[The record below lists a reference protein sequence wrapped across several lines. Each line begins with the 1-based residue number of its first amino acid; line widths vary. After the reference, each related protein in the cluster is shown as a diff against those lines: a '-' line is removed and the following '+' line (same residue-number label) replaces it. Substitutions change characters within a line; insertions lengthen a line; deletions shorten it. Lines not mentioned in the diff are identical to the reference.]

1 MILMRYNMG
10 IIVVGE
16 FIVFVFIFKKKKS
29 SFFILFSVI
38 MFLVLLF
45 PLYFNWSFL
54 KSQFWWIF
62 LFGLFCEALVIS
74 AC

>member
-29 SFFILFSVI
+29 YFVIFVFCYNVFGFAISFVF
-38 MFLVLLF
+38 
-45 PLYFNWSFL
+45 
-54 KSQFWWIF
+54 
-62 LFGLFCEALVIS
+62 
-74 AC
+74 

>member
-29 SFFILFSVI
+29 SFFIFVFCYNVFGFAI
-38 MFLVLLF
+38 
-45 PLYFNWSFL
+45 SFV
-54 KSQFWWIF
+54 F
-62 LFGLFCEALVIS
+62 
-74 AC
+74 